1 MSMNSVSH
9 RRTSA
14 DGQRGQALAVL
25 AISMT
30 VILGATAMVIDGG
43 NGMAQQRGTQNAT
56 DSAAFAGAVVIAE
69 KMAGA
74 TRVDSD
80 VVNAMNT
87 AFTNN
92 GSTMSTSY
100 YISFEGTVLGTVGR
114 GGSIPHDA
122 AGIQATGQRTFNT
135 FLASI
140 MGQDTWTAGA
150 GATAVAGSLRS
161 ICGAYDGCGVMP
173 VTFSIPIT
181 ACDGTGRPMRIG
193 IDWPITSLQTALAD
207 TSGQYE
213 SIVPLCK
220 NGPGGVGWLDLDCGG
235 TLRDQILNPCNS
247 VFDLPVWL
255 HTSSGNSNNIE
266 DAVNTYAGQVILIPM
281 FDSTCRDI
289 PTTGLPA
296 DCTDPGNGN
305 NLYYHIPRFAMFLL
319 DEAYIQGNDGPPC
332 NSPPGQPNGGG
343 NGSTSCFKGWFVRY
357 IMEGRVS
364 KYDPCGHEGD
374 IDDDDDVADCLEEP
388 ILGVQLIR

>member
-1 MSMNSVSH
+1 M
-9 RRTSA
+9 RR
-14 DGQRGQALAVL
+14 GENERGQALVVL

-30 VILGATAMVIDGG
+30 VILGGAAMVIDGG
-43 NGMAQQRGTQNAT
+43 NGMAQQRGTQNAA
-56 DSAAFAGAVVIAE
+56 DSAAFAGTVVIAE

-74 TRVDSD
+74 SRMDSD
-80 VVNAMNT
+80 VLAAMNT

-92 GSTMSTSY
+92 GSTMGESQ
-100 YISFEGTVLGTVGR
+100 YIDFDGIIQGTVGR

-140 MGQDTWTAGA
+140 MGQNTWTAGA
-150 GATAVAGSLRS
+150 SATAVAGSLRS
-161 ICGAYDGCGVMP
+161 ICAATDGCGVMP

-181 ACDGTGRPMRIG
+181 SCDGTGRPMRIG
-193 IDWPITSLQTALAD
+193 IDWPITSLATAMAD

-220 NGPGGVGWLDLDCGG
+220 NGPGGVGWLDFDCGG
-235 TLRDQILNPCNS
+235 TLRDQIEGPCNS
-247 VFDLPVWL
+247 SFDIPVWL
-255 HTSSGNSNNIE
+255 QTSSGDSNNVE
-266 DAVNTYAGQVILIPM
+266 DAVNAYDGQVILIPM

-289 PTTGLPA
+289 PSTGLPA

-319 DEAYIQGNDGPPC
+319 DRAYIQGSNAGPC
-332 NSPPGQPNGGG
+332 NSLPGVPNGGG

-357 IMEGRVS
+357 IMEGRVAR
-364 KYDPCGHEGD
+364 YDPCGHEGD
-374 IDDDDDVADCLEEP
+374 NQDSDDVHDCLEEP
-388 ILGVQLIR
+388 ILGVQLIK